1 MSVESIN
8 QKLTAPATSSKPAGV
23 PGLLEKM
30 KPQMAAAL
38 PKHVDVN
45 RMTRIALTEFRKTP
59 ALTRCDPKSFLG
71 AVMQSAQLG
80 LEPGSSLGHCYLLPF
95 KNQVQLI
102 IGYRGMIDLAR
113 RSGQIISLTARAVYK
128 DDEFKYSYGLDE
140 TLTHIPSEDIE
151 QKSADLTHVYAVAKL
166 KGGGTQFEVLSR
178 GQIELIRKSSRSGNS
193 GPWLSHYE
201 EMAKK
206 TAIRRLFKYLPVSVE
221 VQQAASLDEKAD
233 AGIEQDNA
241 SVIDIEFEAV
251 DGLSGEELKADEPT

>member
-8 QKLTAPATSSKPAGV
+8 QKLTTTDTKKPAGV
-23 PGLLEKM
+23 PTLLDKM

-59 ALTRCDPKSFLG
+59 ALAKCDPKSFLG

-95 KNQVQLI
+95 KSQVQLI

-113 RSGQIISLTARAVYK
+113 RSGQITSLTARAVYK
-128 DDEFKYSYGLDE
+128 NDEFKYSYGLDE
-140 TLTHIPSEDIE
+140 TLTHVPNEEAE
-151 QKSADLTHVYAVAKL
+151 QAPENLTHVYAVAKL
-166 KGGGTQFEVLSR
+166 KGGGIQFEVMSR
-178 GQIELIRKSSRSGNS
+178 SQVEKIRKASRAGNT
-193 GPWLSHYE
+193 GPWVAHFE

-206 TAIRRLFKYLPVSVE
+206 TAIRRLFKYLPVSIEIQKAVT
-221 VQQAASLDEKAD
+221 LDEKAD
-233 AGIEQDNA
+233 AGVTQDNEN
-241 SVIDIEFEAV
+241 VIDVEFEAV
-251 DGLSGEELKADEPT
+251 DGLDEGLTHDPA